1 MFVSNWTFA
10 NLIKL
15 RSINNTLFF
24 VILVFI
30 VCYINE
36 ATIFY
41 TTIILAL
48 CYLELLLRGSRI
60 SVLFLIELFYKDL
73 LDVTNNYALSN
84 FLLWQQRRKVNIHA
98 IITSFLSITFHQQL
112 SLCLLNNDCQLT
124 IVITNN
130 IFIVDGTKFTAIFSL
145 NLQSKYLPLSLSIA
159 DG

>member
-1 MFVSNWTFA
+1 M
-10 NLIKL
+10 
-15 RSINNTLFF
+15 SINNTLFS

-30 VCYINE
+30 VYYINE
-36 ATIFY
+36 ATIFH
-41 TTIILAL
+41 TTVILAL

-60 SVLFLIELFYKDL
+60 SVLFLIGQFYKNL
-73 LDVTNNYALSN
+73 LDVTMLYLIFS
-84 FLLWQQRRKVNIHA
+84 LWQQRRKVNIHA

-130 IFIVDGTKFTAIFSL
+130 ICIVDGTNFTAIFSL

-159 DG
+159 DR

>member
-112 SLCLLNNDCQLT
+112 SLCLLNNGCQLT
-124 IVITNN
+124 INSDN
-130 IFIVDGTKFTAIFSL
+130 ICRWHQFYCYFQLEFTKQILAF
-145 NLQSKYLPLSLSIA
+145 KPVYC
-159 DG
+159 

>member
-1 MFVSNWTFA
+1 M
-10 NLIKL
+10 
-15 RSINNTLFF
+15 SINNTLFS

-30 VCYINE
+30 VYYINE
-36 ATIFY
+36 ATIFH
-41 TTIILAL
+41 TTVILAL

>member
-1 MFVSNWTFA
+1 M
-10 NLIKL
+10 
-15 RSINNTLFF
+15 
-24 VILVFI
+24 
-30 VCYINE
+30 NE
-36 ATIFY
+36 ATVFY

-73 LDVTNNYALSN
+73 LDVTMLISN
-84 FLLWQQRRKVNIHA
+84 FLLWQLRRKVNIHA

-130 IFIVDGTKFTAIFSL
+130 ICIVDGTNFTAIFS
-145 NLQSKYLPLSLSIA
+145 
-159 DG
+159 